1 MYSENRTKVERPIT
15 SRVNSQRP
23 PPSGWGERRQRLRV
37 TDIDAWLYMVSRA
50 FGGATGTKGFGLR
63 EMNSKLGQ
71 QKEKTPPR
79 CDPPPEFPATVVAGG
94 SVTSLTMATI
104 ATKVGGTAQFLPTEC
119 RFPAD

>member
-1 MYSENRTKVERPIT
+1 M
-15 SRVNSQRP
+15 
-23 PPSGWGERRQRLRV
+23 GGRRQQLPV
-37 TDIDAWLYMVSRA
+37 TDSDAWLYMVPRA
-50 FGGATGTKGFGLR
+50 FGSATGTKDFDLS
-63 EMNSKLGQ
+63 EMSPKLGQ
-71 QKEKTPPR
+71 QKEKAPPR